1 MKIEFIGGARTV
13 TGSSFIIKDDDFTI
27 MIDCGMFQG
36 NAELRERNMLSL
48 IYDPSKIDA
57 LIVTHAHIDHSGL
70 IPKLVKEGFYGNIYS
85 TKATADLASIML
97 PDSAHIQEM
106 DVKWINRKNKKL
118 NRDLVEPLYTVKDA
132 EDALENFVPV
142 SLNEKI
148 QIHPRI
154 EIRFREAGH
163 ILGSSFVE
171 IWVEEDGKQKKIV
184 FSGDLGPKDQA
195 IIKDPDVIDDADILL
210 IESTYGDRVHKDRPD
225 TYKEFKEIILDSYNK
240 SGNIII
246 PAFAIE
252 RTQEI
257 IYTLG
262 RLFRDGELPE
272 IPVYI
277 DSPLAISA
285 TEIFRKN
292 RDSFD
297 EETWKILES
306 GNSPLNFPSLT
317 FVKSAEESKKL
328 NETAKGSI
336 IISASGMCTAGRIKF
351 HLANNLY
358 KLNSSIIFVGYQAE
372 GTLGRKI
379 VDGAKQVKVY
389 GEDVSVNAKIYT
401 LGGFSGHADRDGL
414 IDWMSHIK
422 NPDLKVFI
430 IHGEE
435 KVALNFAD
443 TIKEKLGH
451 FTYIP
456 KWGEI
461 LDLNT
466 MNSQMA
472 TYGISDSYSE
482 IDYSF
487 DSLKTSMD
495 TLLAKYKRKK
505 DANRL
510 HNTTKLKDEFNDA
523 NEMISMIINDL

>member
-13 TGSSFIIKDDDFTI
+13 TGSSFIVKDDDFTI

-36 NAELRERNMLSL
+36 KAELRERNMLDL
-48 IYDPSKIDA
+48 IYDPPKIDA

-70 IPKLVKEGFYGNIYS
+70 IPKLVKDGFYGNIYS
-85 TKATADLASIML
+85 SKATADLASVML

-106 DVKWINRKNKKL
+106 DVKWVNRKNKKL

-132 EDALENFVPV
+132 EDALGNFVPV
-142 SLNEKI
+142 PFGEKI

-171 IWVEEDGKQKKIV
+171 MWIEEDGKQKKIV

-195 IIKDPDVIDDADILL
+195 IIKDPEIVTDADILL

-225 TYKEFKEIILDSYNK
+225 TYREFKDIILESYNS

-262 RLFRDGELPE
+262 KLFRDGELPV

-285 TEIFRKN
+285 TEIFRDN
-292 RDSFD
+292 RDCFD
-297 EETWKILES
+297 DQTWEILQS
-306 GNSPLNFPSLT
+306 GDSPLNFPSLT
-317 FVKSAEESKKL
+317 FVKSAEDSKRL

-358 KLNSSIIFVGYQAE
+358 KSNSSVIFVGYQAE

-389 GEDVSVNAKIYT
+389 GEDIAVNAKIYT

-414 IDWMSHIK
+414 IDWISNIK
-422 NPDLKVFI
+422 NPDLKVFV

-435 KVALNFAD
+435 ETSLSFAD
-443 TIKEKLGH
+443 TIREKLGL

-461 LDLNT
+461 LDVNT
-466 MNSQMA
+466 MHSEMA
-472 TYGISDSYSE
+472 SYGKEDSFSE
-482 IDYSF
+482 VDTVM
-487 DSLKTSMD
+487 DSLVSSMASL
-495 TLLAKYKRKK
+495 TAKYNKKK
-505 DANRL
+505 DLNRL
-510 HNTTKLKDEFNDA
+510 SNLTKIQDELNDVK
-523 NEMISMIINDL
+523 EMIALIMHDI